1 MKEYK
6 LQGQF
11 RWIAAQTDRYR
22 NGELY
27 RCIADT
33 KGAFVQPA
41 LYEAFGLTVIEA
53 MNCGLPTFATNQG
66 GPAEIIVDGVSGFHI
81 DPHNGDESI
90 NKISEFFEKCKT
102 NPEHWNIVSKAG
114 LQRINECYT
123 WKIYANKVLNMG
135 SIYGFWRKLN
145 KEQKLAKERYIQMF
159 YNLQFR
165 NLARKVPIP
174 KEVPQE
180 PQPMSTTPTKKAEAK
195 AEATSKGHDAA
206 QAKAEVPQ
214 THLTAV
220 PPKIESKLTS
230 SGESSSMELAAKQ
243 SGDLYSGLR
252 WGTDTRHGFTGNLY
266 KALTDKGI
274 KTFIDDNDLQ
284 RGDEITPS
292 LLKAIEESRIFIP
305 VFSIN
310 YATSKFC
317 LDELVHIIHC
327 YKTKGRL
334 VLPVFFGVDPTNV
347 RHHTGRYGEALAGH
361 EKRFQN
367 DKDNMERL
375 HQWKLALTQAANLS
389 GYHSS
394 PGYEY
399 KFIGDIVKY
408 ISNKIS
414 RQPLHV
420 ANYPVGLQ
428 SRVQQVKSL
437 LDEGSDDGVRM
448 VGLYG
453 TGGLGKST
461 LGKAIYN
468 FISDQF
474 ECSCFLENVREN
486 SASNKLKHL
495 QEVLLLKT
503 LQLKIKLGGVSEGIP
518 YIKERLHTKKTL
530 LILDDVDDMKQLHAL
545 AGGPDW
551 FGRGSRVIITT
562 RDKHL
567 LRSHGIESTHEVKG
581 LYGTEALELLR
592 WMAFKNNKVPSSY
605 EDVLNRAVSYA
616 SGLPLVLEIVGSNLF
631 GKTIEEWKGTLDGYE
646 KIPNKKIHEILKVSY
661 DALEEEQ
668 QSVFLD
674 IACCFKGCEWEEFED
689 ILRAH
694 YGHCITHHLG
704 VLAEKSL
711 VKISSTSYHSGS
723 IYDVR
728 LHDLIEDMGK
738 EVVRQESPKEPGERS
753 RLWCQDDIVNVL
765 KENTGTSKIE
775 MIYMNFP
782 SEESVIDKKG
792 KAFKKMTRLKTLII
806 ENGHFS
812 KGLNYLPSSLR
823 VLKLRGCLSE
833 SLLSCSLSKAS
844 EITSF
849 SYCIYLLIYNDF
861 NFQNMKVLTL
871 DKCEYLTHIPDV
883 SGLQNLEKFSF
894 AYCRKLITIHNSI
907 GHLNKL
913 ERLNAFDCSK
923 LESFP
928 PLGLASLNELN
939 LSHCGS
945 LKSFPKLLCK
955 MTNIK
960 KIWLQNTSIRELP
973 SSFQNLSELH
983 ELTVRE
989 AGMLRFP
996 KQNDQMYSIVFS
1008 KVTNLVLNNCKLSD
1022 ECLPIFL
1029 KWCVYVTYLDLSW
1042 NNFKLIPECLSEC
1055 YLLSS
1060 LRLDNCKSLE
1070 EIRGI
1075 PPNLAR
1081 LSAIGCKSLSS
1092 SSRKML
1098 LSQKLNEA
1106 GCIISF
1112 PNFSDGIPD
1121 CAQMGIHVSKEKSNA
1136 EENVIFTDPYREYRN
1151 TSLSQFEPPLKKQR
1165 LVEVVVSETEIW
1177 QQQHLSLESGMQN
1190 LVLTETKEA
1199 PLLDRFL
1206 RPVMAHRS
1214 HHRICGLFE
1223 KALDKD
1229 MLYSSVVLF
1238 RCYIRHELYIAYD
1251 PSAS

>member
-1 MKEYK
+1 M
-6 LQGQF
+6 
-11 RWIAAQTDRYR
+11 
-22 NGELY
+22 
-27 RCIADT
+27 
-33 KGAFVQPA
+33 
-41 LYEAFGLTVIEA
+41 A
-53 MNCGLPTFATNQG
+53 MQ
-66 GPAEIIVDGVSGFHI
+66 S
-81 DPHNGDESI
+81 
-90 NKISEFFEKCKT
+90 
-102 NPEHWNIVSKAG
+102 
-114 LQRINECYT
+114 
-123 WKIYANKVLNMG
+123 
-135 SIYGFWRKLN
+135 
-145 KEQKLAKERYIQMF
+145 
-159 YNLQFR
+159 
-165 NLARKVPIP
+165 
-174 KEVPQE
+174 
-180 PQPMSTTPTKKAEAK
+180 
-195 AEATSKGHDAA
+195 
-206 QAKAEVPQ
+206 
-214 THLTAV
+214 
-220 PPKIESKLTS
+220 PP
-230 SGESSSMELAAKQ
+230 SSSSFSYAFTYQVFL
-243 SGDLYSGLR
+243 SFR
-252 WGTDTRHGFTGNLY
+252 GTDTRHGFTGNLY

-327 YKTKGRL
+327 YKTEGRL

-367 DKDNMERL
+367 DKNNMERL

-394 PGYEY
+394 HGYEY

-428 SRVQQVKSL
+428 SRVQHVKSL
-437 LDEGSDDGVRM
+437 LDEGSDDGVHM

-495 QEVLLLKT
+495 QEELLLKT
-503 LQLKIKLGGVSEGIP
+503 LQQKTKLGSVSEGIP

-567 LRSHGIESTHEVKG
+567 LRSHGIKSTHEVKG

-674 IACCFKGCEWEEFED
+674 IACCFKGCGWKEFED

-694 YGHCITHHLG
+694 YGHCIKHHLG

-711 VKISSTSYHSGS
+711 VKISSTSYSGS
-723 IYDVR
+723 INHVT
-728 LHDLIEDMGK
+728 LHDFIEDMGK

-765 KENTGTSKIE
+765 KENTGTRKIE

-782 SEESVIDKKG
+782 SEEFVIDKKG

-806 ENGHFS
+806 ENVHFS
-812 KGLNYLPSSLR
+812 KGLKYLPSSLR

-833 SLLSCSLSKAS
+833 SLLSCSLSKK
-844 EITSF
+844 
-849 SYCIYLLIYNDF
+849 
-861 NFQNMKVLTL
+861 FQNMKILTL
-871 DKCEYLTHIPDV
+871 DRCEYLTHIPDV

-894 AYCRKLITIHNSI
+894 EYCENLITIHNSI

-913 ERLNAFDCSK
+913 ERLSANGCSK
-923 LESFP
+923 LERFP

-939 LSHCGS
+939 ISYCES

-955 MTNIK
+955 MTNMK
-960 KIWLQNTSIRELP
+960 TIWLQKTSIRELP
-973 SSFQNLSELH
+973 SSFQNLNELFQ
-983 ELTVRE
+983 LTLWE
-989 AGMLRFP
+989 CGMLRFP

-1029 KWCVYVTYLDLSW
+1029 KWCVNVKLLDLSR

-1055 YLLSS
+1055 HLLNN
-1060 LRLDNCKSLE
+1060 LILDNCKSLE

-1075 PPNLAR
+1075 APNLER
-1081 LSAIGCKSLSS
+1081 LSAMGCKSLSS
-1092 SSRKML
+1092 SSRRML

-1121 CAQMGIHVSKEKSNA
+1121 WFEHQSRGDTISFWFRKKIPSNISVILFPGCMSTPQLCLFVNGYKCFPCNYLLWGFVLFEILESEHSFLFNLKLEEEITHLCRLSEMDEAILRNEWIHVELNFVKNVWNKSIHVTEKLSSAQIGIHVRMEKSNA
-1136 EENVIFTDPYREYRN
+1136 EENVIFTDPHRGCRN

-1177 QQQHLSLESGMQN
+1177 QQQYLALVSGMQN
-1190 LVLTETKEA
+1190 LVLTETKEE
-1199 PLLDRFL
+1199 
-1206 RPVMAHRS
+1206 
-1214 HHRICGLFE
+1214 HHC
-1223 KALDKD
+1223 
-1229 MLYSSVVLF
+1229 
-1238 RCYIRHELYIAYD
+1238 
-1251 PSAS
+1251 

>member
-1 MKEYK
+1 MAI
-6 LQGQF
+6 QSPSSSSSF
-11 RWIAAQTDRYR
+11 
-22 NGELY
+22 
-27 RCIADT
+27 
-33 KGAFVQPA
+33 
-41 LYEAFGLTVIEA
+41 
-53 MNCGLPTFATNQG
+53 
-66 GPAEIIVDGVSGFHI
+66 S
-81 DPHNGDESI
+81 
-90 NKISEFFEKCKT
+90 
-102 NPEHWNIVSKAG
+102 
-114 LQRINECYT
+114 
-123 WKIYANKVLNMG
+123 
-135 SIYGFWRKLN
+135 YGFTYQVFLS
-145 KEQKLAKERYIQMF
+145 
-159 YNLQFR
+159 FR
-165 NLARKVPIP
+165 
-174 KEVPQE
+174 
-180 PQPMSTTPTKKAEAK
+180 
-195 AEATSKGHDAA
+195 
-206 QAKAEVPQ
+206 
-214 THLTAV
+214 
-220 PPKIESKLTS
+220 
-230 SGESSSMELAAKQ
+230 
-243 SGDLYSGLR
+243 
-252 WGTDTRHGFTGNLY
+252 GTDTRHGFTGNLY

-474 ECSCFLENVREN
+474 ECSCFLENVRES
-486 SASNKLKHL
+486 SASNRLKHL

-518 YIKERLHTKKTL
+518 YIKERLHTKKIL

-833 SLLSCSLSKAS
+833 SLLSSSLSKAS

-861 NFQNMKVLTL
+861 V
-871 DKCEYLTHIPDV
+871 
-883 SGLQNLEKFSF
+883 F
-894 AYCRKLITIHNSI
+894 A
-907 GHLNKL
+907 NK
-913 ERLNAFDCSK
+913 
-923 LESFP
+923 
-928 PLGLASLNELN
+928 
-939 LSHCGS
+939 
-945 LKSFPKLLCK
+945 
-955 MTNIK
+955 
-960 KIWLQNTSIRELP
+960 
-973 SSFQNLSELH
+973 
-983 ELTVRE
+983 
-989 AGMLRFP
+989 
-996 KQNDQMYSIVFS
+996 
-1008 KVTNLVLNNCKLSD
+1008 
-1022 ECLPIFL
+1022 
-1029 KWCVYVTYLDLSW
+1029 
-1042 NNFKLIPECLSEC
+1042 
-1055 YLLSS
+1055 
-1060 LRLDNCKSLE
+1060 E
-1070 EIRGI
+1070 EITMI
-1075 PPNLAR
+1075 
-1081 LSAIGCKSLSS
+1081 
-1092 SSRKML
+1092 
-1098 LSQKLNEA
+1098 
-1106 GCIISF
+1106 
-1112 PNFSDGIPD
+1112 
-1121 CAQMGIHVSKEKSNA
+1121 V
-1136 EENVIFTDPYREYRN
+1136 
-1151 TSLSQFEPPLKKQR
+1151 
-1165 LVEVVVSETEIW
+1165 
-1177 QQQHLSLESGMQN
+1177 
-1190 LVLTETKEA
+1190 
-1199 PLLDRFL
+1199 
-1206 RPVMAHRS
+1206 
-1214 HHRICGLFE
+1214 
-1223 KALDKD
+1223 
-1229 MLYSSVVLF
+1229 
-1238 RCYIRHELYIAYD
+1238 
-1251 PSAS
+1251 

>member
-1 MKEYK
+1 M
-6 LQGQF
+6 
-11 RWIAAQTDRYR
+11 
-22 NGELY
+22 
-27 RCIADT
+27 
-33 KGAFVQPA
+33 
-41 LYEAFGLTVIEA
+41 A
-53 MNCGLPTFATNQG
+53 MQLP
-66 GPAEIIVDGVSGFHI
+66 
-81 DPHNGDESI
+81 
-90 NKISEFFEKCKT
+90 
-102 NPEHWNIVSKAG
+102 
-114 LQRINECYT
+114 
-123 WKIYANKVLNMG
+123 
-135 SIYGFWRKLN
+135 
-145 KEQKLAKERYIQMF
+145 
-159 YNLQFR
+159 
-165 NLARKVPIP
+165 
-174 KEVPQE
+174 
-180 PQPMSTTPTKKAEAK
+180 
-195 AEATSKGHDAA
+195 
-206 QAKAEVPQ
+206 
-214 THLTAV
+214 
-220 PPKIESKLTS
+220 
-230 SGESSSMELAAKQ
+230 SSSSSFSSAFTYQVFL
-243 SGDLYSGLR
+243 SFR
-252 WGTDTRHGFTGNLY
+252 GTDTRHGFTGNLY

-347 RHHTGRYGEALAGH
+347 RHHTGPYGEALAGH

-414 RQPLHV
+414 RQHLHV

-437 LDEGSDDGVRM
+437 LGEGYDNGVRM

-461 LGKAIYN
+461 LVKAVYN
-468 FISDQF
+468 LIADQF

-495 QEVLLLKT
+495 QEELLLKA

-530 LILDDVDDMKQLHAL
+530 LILDDVDDMEQLHAL

-567 LRSHGIESTHEVKG
+567 LRSHGIESTHEVEE

-592 WMAFKNNKVPSSY
+592 WMAFKNNKVPSIY

-646 KIPNKKIHEILKVSY
+646 KIPNKKIHQILKVSY

-674 IACCFKGCEWEEFED
+674 IACCFKGCGWEEFEY

-694 YGHCITHHLG
+694 YGHRITHHLV

-711 VKISSTSYHSGS
+711 VKITHPHYGS
-723 IYDVR
+723 IYELT
-728 LHDLIEDMGK
+728 LHDLIKDMGK

-753 RLWCQDDIVNVL
+753 RLWCEDDIVNVL

-782 SEESVIDKKG
+782 SEEFVIDKKG

-812 KGLNYLPSSLR
+812 KGLKYLPSSLR
-823 VLKLRGCLSE
+823 VLKLHGCLSE
-833 SLLSCSLSKAS
+833 SLLSCSLSK
-844 EITSF
+844 
-849 SYCIYLLIYNDF
+849 

-1008 KVTNLVLNNCKLSD
+1008 KVTKLELYNCKLSD

-1106 GCIISF
+1106 GCNICF

-1121 CAQMGIHVSKEKSNA
+1121 WFEHQSRGDTISFWFRKKIPSNISIILFPGCMSIPQLYLFVNGYKCFPFSYLIWGFGSIEILESEHSFLFNLKLEEEITHLSRMSEMDKALLKTEWIHVELNFIKSVWNKSICDRVTEKLSSAQMGIHVSKEKSNA

-1206 RPVMAHRS
+1206 RPVDFWKTR
-1214 HHRICGLFE
+1214 RNQ
-1223 KALDKD
+1223 
-1229 MLYSSVVLF
+1229 
-1238 RCYIRHELYIAYD
+1238 
-1251 PSAS
+1251 